1 MFFIKGMTT
10 LVLSKVGTV
19 NIFKPNFVI
28 HGNSKMELNNLNLI
42 FEIAIYMTEMNAK

>member
-19 NIFKPNFVI
+19 EEHFQAKLRHSWVFKN
-28 HGNSKMELNNLNLI
+28 G
-42 FEIAIYMTEMNAK
+42 AKQP

>member
-19 NIFKPNFVI
+19 EHFQAKLRHSWVFKN
-28 HGNSKMELNNLNLI
+28 G
-42 FEIAIYMTEMNAK
+42 AKQP